1 MGAITFQYDILVNR
15 QTVPELTADYTIP
28 TGSTAEKSRD
38 PKGNETTKVTDAAGR
53 LIYVISEGK
62 VTAYSYDEN
71 GNRSKVVYPDGKT
84 KEEYEYYKD
93 NLLKKLI
100 NIKADG
106 TTMDE
111 YSYSYDG
118 AHNQTSK
125 TEIINGKE
133 KGTTSYSYD
142 KLNRLIKIQE
152 PIKETETAGRITSY
166 TYDAAGNRETERTTT
181 SKAAA
186 TKTTLITYKYNEQ
199 NRLMSAT
206 EETGDGTKKTTTYT
220 YDGNGNMTR
229 KSMEQ
234 TRQIDP
240 SNAPKARFGI
250 YIEGQAEGATKNAK
264 PIVSAIASYEYN
276 VWNQLK
282 KATTA
287 EGISTYKYNGEGYRT
302 EKTENGKTTIS
313 LYEADKVILEADA
326 NGKEIARNLYGTN
339 LITRTVTETENSTT
353 QKTSYNYL
361 YNGHGDV
368 TALLTQDGTIAA
380 SYYYDAFGTAVETHY
395 YNASG
400 EETDKAVNNPY
411 RYAGYV
417 FDSTTDLYYLNAR
430 YYDSKIARFMS
441 EDTYTG
447 EMNDPLSLNLYTYC
461 ANNPVIYTDPTGH
474 FKVSQGDYNNA
485 DVKIVQNLLIQCGYD
500 IGKFGADGDFG
511 KDTLEA
517 VNQFKSDH
525 KLTNNTANTKG
536 IVGDTTLDFLIK
548 EASKKQ
554 AQNNSGNYSY
564 QGYSNKDEESKKNIN
579 DAQQRQ
585 DSGSKK
591 GDTKQD
597 TSKQAGTKKD
607 PVITPQKST
616 TIVEPA
622 DNKVKESG
630 VGYAIPMPITSP
642 IPVALPNPWLI
653 GIELILVNLFTPTVV
668 SGGDLTYEQVQQDK
682 AIEKAKTDALTK
694 TITTAKD
701 NPNKGTI
708 IYRWG
713 SGSNT
718 NLTPKEKDI
727 TGLSFSLT
735 PPSSGSYCATTL
747 ELVNTS
753 GYLIA
758 VQDTANH
765 VSVMPVNPSKMPEW
779 IASRINAETDPH
791 LYTSVLK
798 KIVIKIK

>member
-1 MGAITFQYDILVNR
+1 
-15 QTVPELTADYTIP
+15 
-28 TGSTAEKSRD
+28 
-38 PKGNETTKVTDAAGR
+38 
-53 LIYVISEGK
+53 
-62 VTAYSYDEN
+62 
-71 GNRSKVVYPDGKT
+71 
-84 KEEYEYYKD
+84 
-93 NLLKKLI
+93 
-100 NIKADG
+100 
-106 TTMDE
+106 MDE

-447 EMNDPLSLNLYTYC
+447 EINDPLSLNLYTYC
-461 ANNPVIYTDPTGH
+461 HNNPIKYVDPTGH
-474 FKVSQGDYNNA
+474 AVAKVGTRGDTVQAIQEKLNKLGYNVGKADGVFGEQTKAAVIKFQKDNGLTVDGIVGNQTLTELYFEQSKQKA
-485 DVKIVQNLLIQCGYD
+485 KANGITLPEAQKAKVGQLSGNVSIMTDAKFNQAMAKIAETKAKTNGGSLNTDVKNNEIVVTKVNIGTTTPTSAPVTVTPKTPVPAASSSQMSSLTNNVTSISSAISASNVATINASKSTNSVSNGTGNDITALKAIVLACSYNTMSATDRIESLID
-500 IGKFGADGDFG
+500 IGKG
-511 KDTLEA
+511 
-517 VNQFKSDH
+517 S
-525 KLTNNTANTKG
+525 NNTLVKAAVAPVIIINEPQKMAETIQAAVQFQLNIGTNYKDPELSQAFASVFTAYVAG
-536 IVGDTTLDFLIK
+536 KVFEGMKLPSKETVSTIRTPYGNAVQSTSK
-548 EASKKQ
+548 EALQLRQSIDNGGQLYRGGTFGRSNVTDAQFWAAESPLNPGYANKYGVDFNKIDYIIGGKQ
-554 AQNNSGNYSY
+554 ISGSPYITRPAPSLGNNSG
-564 QGYSNKDEESKKNIN
+564 GGLE
-579 DAQQRQ
+579 
-585 DSGSKK
+585 
-591 GDTKQD
+591 
-597 TSKQAGTKKD
+597 
-607 PVITPQKST
+607 
-616 TIVEPA
+616 IV
-622 DNKVKESG
+622 N
-630 VGYAIPMPITSP
+630 
-642 IPVALPNPWLI
+642 
-653 GIELILVNLFTPTVV
+653 
-668 SGGDLTYEQVQQDK
+668 
-682 AIEKAKTDALTK
+682 
-694 TITTAKD
+694 
-701 NPNKGTI
+701 NPN
-708 IYRWG
+708 
-713 SGSNT
+713 
-718 NLTPKEKDI
+718 
-727 TGLSFSLT
+727 
-735 PPSSGSYCATTL
+735 
-747 ELVNTS
+747 
-753 GYLIA
+753 
-758 VQDTANH
+758 
-765 VSVMPVNPSKMPEW
+765 SVRLDFFYMP
-779 IASRINAETDPH
+779 
-791 LYTSVLK
+791 
-798 KIVIKIK
+798 